1 MYTIGHKYWHT
12 IMKILCSHAGS
23 IELVMLFGSRAR
35 GDARATSDIDL
46 AVWLEENSPLDK
58 GASL

>member
-1 MYTIGHKYWHT
+1 MCISSLK
-12 IMKILCSHAGS
+12 KISIIAGFVVQYKEV
-23 IELVMLFGSRAR
+23 ELVMLFGSRAR
-35 GDARATSDIDL
+35 GDARATSDIGL